1 MSLQKL
7 GLGQLKVLVL
17 SDDEIAGQSQPVFV
31 ASQCSSDRN
40 KTPSNCQINVHR
52 TGQSL
57 SSCRRK
63 SDGVVISLLFKIRTI
78 KYGQFHTV
86 DVSFIKVD
94 VWMQA
99 CRRDYALT
107 EGSDTVVDLRLS
119 AEDPVVTN
127 SNAFETSGM
136 NRRG

>member
-1 MSLQKL
+1 
-7 GLGQLKVLVL
+7 
-17 SDDEIAGQSQPVFV
+17 
-31 ASQCSSDRN
+31 
-40 KTPSNCQINVHR
+40 
-52 TGQSL
+52 
-57 SSCRRK
+57 
-63 SDGVVISLLFKIRTI
+63 
-78 KYGQFHTV
+78 
-86 DVSFIKVD
+86 
-94 VWMQA
+94 MQA